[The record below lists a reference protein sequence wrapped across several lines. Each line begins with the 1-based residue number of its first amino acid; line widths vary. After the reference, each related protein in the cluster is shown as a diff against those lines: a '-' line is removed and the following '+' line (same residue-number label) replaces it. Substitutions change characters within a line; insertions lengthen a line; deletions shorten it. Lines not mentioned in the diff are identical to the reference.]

1 MTQPYHLTFE
11 LTTQDVVDYLRVAQR
26 VLNYVGMGAGVVG
39 VLYGIYLAAYGDVVL
54 GGVLVAMAVLLFLAS
69 ATPYMDRLRAR
80 SIGRRI
86 VGTRASYTIDESG
99 IESTTVAGTRLVP
112 WSAADNLNEGSGVII
127 LRRARATIVWLP
139 KRAMGS
145 PAEQEALLAFIRAH
159 VGPHAS

>member
-1 MTQPYHLTFE
+1 MTDKFQLTFE

-26 VLNYVGMGAGVVG
+26 VLNNVGMGAAIVG

-54 GGVLVAMAVLLFLAS
+54 GGVLVAMAVFLFLAS

-80 SIGRRI
+80 SIGKRI
-86 VGTRASYTIDESG
+86 VGTRASYTIDEGG
-99 IESTTVAGTRLVP
+99 IESITVAGKRHVP
-112 WSAADNLNEGSGVII
+112 WSAADNLNEGPAVII

-145 PAEQEALLAFIRAH
+145 PAEQDALLEFIRAH
-159 VGPHAS
+159 YGPHAG